1 MPRGRDGQAPWAG
14 RPSRREAGTWRGPQA
29 EGAGAALEGAGAG
42 AGAVQGGPSGRSGTH
57 ALALPQACIRACN
70 SDLSAETPVFPGN
83 GEEQLLVENPRKYV
97 MGHFRWDRFGR
108 ANNSSGAGAGPKGTE
123 EAAAAGD
130 GGLGPRGDGAGPGP
144 REGKR
149 SYSMEHFR
157 WGKPVGKKR
166 RPVKVYPNGAE
177 DESAEAF
184 PVEFKRERP
193 EPALR
198 PEGAAQG
205 EAVPADLEYGLG
217 VEAEAPPALKK
228 DEGPYKMEHF
238 RWGSPPKDKR
248 YGGFM
253 TSEKSQTPL
262 VTLFKNA
269 IIKSA
274 HRKGQ

>member
-1 MPRGRDGQAPWAG
+1 MFPGNDNGEEQLLGENPRKYVTGHFRWGRRND
-14 RPSRREAGTWRGPQA
+14 SS
-29 EGAGAALEGAGAG
+29 GAGAG
-42 AGAVQGGPSGRSGTH
+42 AGA
-57 ALALPQACIRACN
+57 
-70 SDLSAETPVFPGN
+70 
-83 GEEQLLVENPRKYV
+83 
-97 MGHFRWDRFGR
+97 
-108 ANNSSGAGAGPKGTE
+108 GPKRAE
-123 EAAAAGD
+123 EVVAAGD
-130 GGLGPRGDGAGPGP
+130 GGLGPRGDGAEPGP

-193 EPALR
+193 EPAPPG
-198 PEGAAQG
+198 PEGAAEG
-205 EAVPADLEYGLG
+205 EAAPADLEFGLG
-217 VEAEAPPALKK
+217 AGAEAEALPPLKK
-228 DEGPYKMEHF
+228 DEGPYRMQHF

-253 TSEKSQTPL
+253 SSEKSQTPL

-269 IIKSA
+269 IIKNA
-274 HRKGQ
+274 HRKGP

>member
-1 MPRGRDGQAPWAG
+1 MPR
-14 RPSRREAGTWRGPQA
+14 SCC
-29 EGAGAALEGAGAG
+29 
-42 AGAVQGGPSGRSGTH
+42 SRSGPLL
-57 ALALPQACIRACN
+57 LALLLQASLEVRGWCLESSQCQDLTTESNLLACLRACKP
-70 SDLSAETPVFPGN
+70 DLSAETPVFPGN
-83 GEEQLLVENPRKYV
+83 GEEQLLAENPRKYV

-108 ANNSSGAGAGPKGTE
+108 RNGSSGGAGPKRAE
-123 EAAAAGD
+123 AAAAAAGD
-130 GGLGPRGDGAGPGP
+130 GGDGADAGP

-184 PVEFKRERP
+184 PLEFKRELAGER
-193 EPALR
+193 PALAPS
-198 PEGAAQG
+198 PEGPDEAA
-205 EAVPADLEYGLG
+205 AARADLEYGLLA
-217 VEAEAPPALKK
+217 EAEAEAVAKK
-228 DEGPYKMEHF
+228 DEGPYRMEHF

-269 IIKSA
+269 IIKNA
-274 HRKGQ
+274 HKKGQ